1 MATNTKI
8 TEQKP
13 AVVETPTPVKKTARK
28 KNYLNNR
35 DLYDQ
40 IVLSKEQEKLTKEA
54 EKMLILLAEKAIN
67 RMRYV
72 DEKDREDCLSFAI
85 LDLLKYWKGFNPK
98 YTNAFAYFTEIA
110 KRGYAKGW
118 NAIHPEKYK
127 GTISL
132 NKANSH
138 NGEDNDMGGIY
149 TI

>member
-1 MATNTKI
+1 MATNKEI
-8 TEQKP
+8 TPKAPAAPKP
-13 AVVETPTPVKKTARK
+13 ARK
-28 KNYLNNR
+28 KNYLNNK
-35 DLYDQ
+35 DLYNA
-40 IVLSKEQEKLTKEA
+40 IVESKEAGKLTKDA

-67 RMRYV
+67 KMKYV

-85 LDLLKYWKGFNPK
+85 LDLLKYWRSFNPV

-138 NGEDNDMGGIY
+138 NGEDSDMGGIY

>member
-1 MATNTKI
+1 VATKKEI
-8 TEQKP
+8 TPK
-13 AVVETPTPVKKTARK
+13 PTPAPKPARK
-28 KNYLNNR
+28 KNYLNNK
-35 DLYDQ
+35 DLYNA
-40 IVLSKEQEKLTKEA
+40 IVASKEDGKLTKDA

-67 RMRYV
+67 KMKYV

-85 LDLLKYWKGFNPK
+85 LDLLKYWRSFNPV

-132 NKANSH
+132 NRSSGNNSESDE
-138 NGEDNDMGGIY
+138 NIGIY

>member
-1 MATNTKI
+1 MADNTEK
-8 TEQKP
+8 KP
-13 AVVETPTPVKKTARK
+13 RKART
-28 KNYLNNR
+28 KNYLNPR
-35 DLYDQ
+35 DFYDE
-40 IVLSKEQEKLTKEA
+40 IVKSKEQDKLTKDA

-67 RMRYV
+67 KMKYV

-85 LDLLKYWKGFNPK
+85 LDLLKYWRSFNPQ

-132 NKANSH
+132 NKASSRNS
-138 NGEDNDMGGIY
+138 GDSDDMGGIY